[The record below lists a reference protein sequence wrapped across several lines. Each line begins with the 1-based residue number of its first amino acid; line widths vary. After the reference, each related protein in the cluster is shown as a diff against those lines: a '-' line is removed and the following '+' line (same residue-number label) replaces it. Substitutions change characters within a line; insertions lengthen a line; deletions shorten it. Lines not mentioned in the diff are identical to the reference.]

1 MNLSKIN
8 KLVIFLIICSSSVF
22 AEIDKK
28 ISYIDINFLMNNSLA
43 GKSISSQL
51 NEINKSNI
59 SQFKKEEE
67 TLKLEETKIVSQKN
81 VISEKEFKD
90 KVQTLRIK
98 VNEYKAT
105 RNKKIKEINS
115 KRINAEASLIK
126 SLTPI
131 LAKYLEDNN
140 ISLVIQKKNII
151 IAKSELDIT
160 KDIIQ
165 ILDKKIKKIKLK

>member
-8 KLVIFLIICSSSVF
+8 KFIIFLLLYTSSVF
-22 AEIDKK
+22 AQTDKN

-51 NEINKSNI
+51 KAINKSNI

-67 TLKLEETKIVSQKN
+67 ALKSEESKIISQKN
-81 VISEKEFKD
+81 VINEKEFND
-90 KVQTLRIK
+90 KVQALRIK
-98 VNEYKAT
+98 VAKYRET
-105 RNKKIKEINS
+105 RNEKIKETNL
-115 KRINAEASLIK
+115 KRVNAESSLIK

-151 IAKSELDIT
+151 IGKSELDIT
-160 KDIIQ
+160 KDIIE
-165 ILDKKIKKIKLK
+165 ILDKKTKKIKLK

>member
-8 KLVIFLIICSSSVF
+8 RFVIFLIFCSSSVF

-51 NEINKSNI
+51 KTINESNI

-90 KVQTLRIK
+90 KVQALRIK
-98 VNEYKAT
+98 IDKYKAT
-105 RNKKIKEINS
+105 RNKKIKETNS

-131 LAKYLEDNN
+131 LAKYLNDND

-160 KDIIQ
+160 KDIIE

>member
-8 KLVIFLIICSSSVF
+8 KFIIFILICSSSVL
-22 AEIDKK
+22 AETDKK

-51 NEINKSNI
+51 KEINKSNI

-67 TLKLEETKIVSQKN
+67 LLKTEETKIISQKN

-90 KVQTLRIK
+90 KLQALRIK
-98 VNEYKAT
+98 VNKYRDV
-105 RNKKIKEINS
+105 RNKKIKETNF
-115 KRINAEASLIK
+115 KKINAEAILIK

-131 LAKYLEDNN
+131 LANYLEENN

-151 IAKSELDIT
+151 IGKSELDIT
-160 KDIIQ
+160 KDIIE
-165 ILDKKIKKIKLK
+165 ILDKKTKKIKLK

>member
-8 KLVIFLIICSSSVF
+8 KFIIFILIYSSSVL
-22 AEIDKK
+22 AETDKK

-51 NEINKSNI
+51 KEINKSNI

-67 TLKLEETKIVSQKN
+67 LLKTEETKIISQKN

-90 KVQTLRIK
+90 KVQALRIK
-98 VNEYKAT
+98 VNKYRDV
-105 RNKKIKEINS
+105 RNKKIRETNS
-115 KRINAEASLIK
+115 KKVNAEAILIK

-131 LAKYLEDNN
+131 LANYLEDNN

-151 IAKSELDIT
+151 IGKSELDIT
-160 KDIIQ
+160 KDIIE
-165 ILDKKIKKIKLK
+165 ILDKKTKKIKLK